1 MRLPF
6 LSFLLHHIRHN
17 PANPARY
24 PAKNIFS
31 QACFSQKHTLP
42 LQKYKISDMINLALV
57 YFSSL
62 CNIYNPRFD
71 LHLYSLVF
79 CIFLA
84 YKCLFIAHHSILT

>member
-6 LSFLLHHIRHN
+6 YLHRIRHN
-17 PANPARY
+17 PANFARY
-24 PAKNIFS
+24 PAKNILS
-31 QACFSQKHTLP
+31 QACFSQKYTLP
-42 LQKYKISDMINLALV
+42 LRKYKISDMINLALV
-57 YFSSL
+57 CFSSL

-84 YKCLFIAHHSILT
+84 YKCLFIAHLSTST